1 MQIGRWCGPIP
12 YGFLRIPRWNPLRR
26 LRWTTAMDDLLGTA
40 PDAEI
45 ATMLDLPVAEIRD
58 RRRRMGL

>member
-1 MQIGRWCGPIP
+1 
-12 YGFLRIPRWNPLRR
+12 
-26 LRWTTAMDDLLGTA
+26 MDDLLGTA